1 MNGGHDLGGRHGLGP
16 VDAEAGEPVFHDQW
30 EGRAFAITVAMG
42 ATGQWTVDAS
52 RQARENQHP
61 ADYLRKSYYEIWL
74 TGLQALLVEH
84 GLLRDGEIETGKIS
98 GEVPP
103 IPRVLKGAEVT
114 RVLLR
119 GASTRRDDAGAPA
132 ALFKPGDAVRAK
144 IINPAGHTRLPAYAR
159 GRRGT
164 IDRVHGSFVFA
175 DANAAGEGEAPQP
188 CYSVRFE
195 AADLWGADADP
206 RSAVY
211 VDLWQDHLELDP

>member
-1 MNGGHDLGGRHGLGP
+1 MNGGHDLGGRHGLGA

-30 EGRAFAITVAMG
+30 EARAFAITVAMG
-42 ATGQWTVDAS
+42 ATGQWNIDAA

-61 ADYLRKSYYEIWL
+61 VDYLRKSYYEIWL
-74 TGLQALLVEH
+74 TGLEALLRQR

-114 RVLLR
+114 RVLSR
-119 GASTRRDDAGAPA
+119 GASTRRDSAAGPA

-164 IDRVHGSFVFA
+164 IDRVHGTFVFA
-175 DANAAGEGEAPQP
+175 DANAAGHGEAPQP
-188 CYSVRFE
+188 CYSVRFSSI
-195 AADLWGADADP
+195 DLWGPDGDP
-206 RSAVY
+206 NSAVY
-211 VDLWQDHLELDP
+211 VDLWQDHLERDQ